1 VKVNDNIGRYFQT
14 NKGLR
19 QCDPL
24 SPILFNL
31 VADILSILINRAKED
46 RWIRGLVPH
55 LVEGGLSILQYVDDT
70 ILFMK
75 HDLEKTVNMKL
86 LLCAFEQL
94 SGLLINFH
102 KSEIFCYGEAKEMEN
117 HYTNLF
123 GCGLGQYPFRYLG
136 IPMHHKKI
144 CNVGWKVIEEKFKRK
159 FSCWKGKLLS
169 YEGRLVL
176 INSMLSS
183 LALFMLSFYEVPKEV
198 FAQAKFL

>member
-102 KSEIFCYGEAKEMEN
+102 KSEIFLLWRGKRDGKSLYQFIRMW
-117 HYTNLF
+117 LRSIPV
-123 GCGLGQYPFRYLG
+123 QISRYPNA
-136 IPMHHKKI
+136 P
-144 CNVGWKVIEEKFKRK
+144 
-159 FSCWKGKLLS
+159 
-169 YEGRLVL
+169 
-176 INSMLSS
+176 
-183 LALFMLSFYEVPKEV
+183 
-198 FAQAKFL
+198 